1 MTKALLNR
9 VDEVENPEA
18 NEGVAISVLGS
29 FRLNRRV
36 FRLAADQE
44 EACVPRVLYFI
55 YARDLVK

>member
-1 MTKALLNR
+1 M
-9 VDEVENPEA
+9 DEVENPEA